1 MTKLENTLSSF
12 SEKPEILKHIDKAD
26 QLKTRD
32 AIKEY
37 GKRHKI
43 WDNETFKGYYES
55 TEHIKPETYDDYRS
69 RAAKYGAITKAENK
83 FYGKDMAEGKPGDKK
98 SRYKNALWEELGT
111 GIYALNG
118 DGRKNKWVYRTPDGK
133 FHTTVGKKPR
143 RALYNAYNSKKNLII
158 REARRR
164 FKEL

>member
-1 MTKLENTLSSF
+1 MSVEFKDF
-12 SEKPEILKHIDKAD
+12 S
-26 QLKTRD
+26 
-32 AIKEY
+32 
-37 GKRHKI
+37 KI
-43 WDNETFKGYYES
+43 VLQKIQETGETFLEEVGGEVEAQTKRNNKVDTGKTKNS
-55 TEHIKPETYDDYRS
+55 WEHIVD
-69 RAAKYGAITKAENK
+69 A
-83 FYGKDMAEGKPGDKK
+83 DKMEVQIG
-98 SRYKNALWEELGT
+98 SRYQNALWEELGT

>member
-1 MTKLENTLSSF
+1 MSVEFKDF
-12 SEKPEILKHIDKAD
+12 S
-26 QLKTRD
+26 
-32 AIKEY
+32 
-37 GKRHKI
+37 KI
-43 WDNETFKGYYES
+43 VLQKIQETGETFLEEVGGEVEAQTKRNTKVDTGKTKGS
-55 TEHIKPETYDDYRS
+55 WEHVVN
-69 RAAKYGAITKAENK
+69 AEK
-83 FYGKDMAEGKPGDKK
+83 MEVQIG

-118 DGRKNKWVYRTPDGK
+118 DGRKTPWVYKNPKDGK
-133 FHTTVGKKPR
+133 FYTTVGKKPR